1 MCEIAK
7 LGSSEL
13 HLKKYFI
20 TIIAGCFI
28 LRYQIQSSYQNILDV
43 EVAYSTG
50 NARLYNEIQNLNA
63 I

>member
-1 MCEIAK
+1 MYI
-7 LGSSEL
+7 
-13 HLKKYFI
+13 I
-20 TIIAGCFI
+20 RTIIAGCFS